1 MLKNL
6 EELIAIIRQRKESLP
21 EKSYTSKLLK
31 NKKLNIEKIKEEVE
45 ELIEAVEKDTNKVHE
60 ATDVLYLLMVFLESN
75 GIKIEDIMD
84 ELKKRQKS

>member
-1 MLKNL
+1 MFKTL
-6 EELIAIIRQRKESLP
+6 EELVNTIRQRKATSP
-21 EKSYTSKLLK
+21 DDSYTAKLLK

-60 ATDVLYLLMVFLESN
+60 ATDVLYHLMVFLESN